1 MADVQD
7 LNDDDDDDDIPI
19 VPKQP
24 RKKRVKKVVPVGS
37 NGLKKRRVV
46 KTRMETD
53 ERGYMGTRF
62 SLRLLT
68 VLS

>member
-1 MADVQD
+1 MADVLD
-7 LNDDDDDDDIPI
+7 IDEDEDDDIPV

-53 ERGYMGTRF
+53 ERGYMGMCF
-62 SLRLLT
+62 LPHLLA
-68 VLS
+68 VSF